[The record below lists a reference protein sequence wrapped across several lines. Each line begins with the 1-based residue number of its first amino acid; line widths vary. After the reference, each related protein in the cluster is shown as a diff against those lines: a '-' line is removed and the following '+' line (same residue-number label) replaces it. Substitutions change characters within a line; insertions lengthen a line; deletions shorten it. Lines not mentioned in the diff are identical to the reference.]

1 MNKFEVYIRDRHAAV
16 NDELT
21 DTERAVISRLD
32 NGEDPSAE
40 LGRFAAARALAGWWH
55 RVVTEIDHAGMDPV
69 DALWRMRE
77 SARRVLT
84 DQPMPQIACPFAYGF
99 AVASIEA
106 ARRFHR
112 DTAHMEPLAT
122 SVEKRSM

>member
-16 NDELT
+16 NDELS
-21 DTERAVISRLD
+21 DAERAVFSRLD
-32 NGEDPSAE
+32 NREDPSAE
-40 LGRFAAARALAGWWH
+40 LGTFAAARALDSWWH
-55 RVVTEIDHAGMDPV
+55 RVVTMIDHAGLDPV

-84 DQPMPQIACPFAYGF
+84 DQPIPQAACPFAYGF

-112 DTAHMEPLAT
+112 DTAHMEVLASST
-122 SVEKRSM
+122 EKRSM